1 MTLKS
6 IYDDQQEIAWQEQKY
21 EEMAQAIQAYD
32 TIIQEHQFGED
43 DEQDEAVF
51 SHFDNMMAQLNAEYN
66 GMKGGL

>member
-51 SHFDNMMAQLNAEYN
+51 AHFDNMMAQLNAEYN